1 MLSGVATAN
10 ISQVEAAFNTDLRD
24 QQNPLQT
31 ENGLEEKICMRANKI
46 EFHNEDSGFKL
57 EAKCIGKGSWK
68 VTLVNDV
75 VIGDTI
81 VLNFTITHEGNDIF
95 DSAILFGSD
104 DVLAKRELKLE
115 TVDKDRIDI
124 EFKRDKK
131 NKWF

>member
-1 MLSGVATAN
+1 MNINTITARSV
-10 ISQVEAAFNTDLRD
+10 IRLALCLALGTALVVLPVHAQH
-24 QQNPLQT
+24 
-31 ENGLEEKICMRANKI
+31 GLEEKICMRANKI
-46 EFHNEDSGFKL
+46 EFHNEDSGFTL

-81 VLNFTITHEGNDIF
+81 VLNFTITHEGNDMF
-95 DSAILFGSD
+95 DGAILFASD
-104 DVLAKRELKLE
+104 NVLAKRELKLE

-131 NKWF
+131 K